1 MWNSIFDTMPANNQI
16 VWIRVTGI
24 YGQLTLAQYNAST
37 QQFTTVTTSINIPA
51 YQVGRWR
58 AQ

>member
-1 MWNSIFDTMPANNQI
+1 MWNSIFDTKPANNQV
-16 VWIRVTGI
+16 VWIRVIGI
-24 YGQLTLAQYNAST
+24 YGQLALAQYKKTAQT
-37 QQFTTVTTSINIPA
+37 FTTTVTGIVIPA